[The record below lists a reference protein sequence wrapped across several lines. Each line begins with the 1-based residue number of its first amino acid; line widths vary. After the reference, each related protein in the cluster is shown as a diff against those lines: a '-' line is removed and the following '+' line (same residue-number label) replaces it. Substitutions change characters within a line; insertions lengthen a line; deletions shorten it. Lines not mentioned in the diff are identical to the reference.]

1 MQVVVGDP
9 DMRDQ
14 TNSVPW
20 EHRLLD
26 VHRELALV
34 DDAKQRK
41 QVFAEANV
49 LGAWAILFFLL
60 VSIPFA
66 VWLQRPMRS
75 GIEALVPGPRPLVSL
90 FSSMLVATVKVG
102 FYYVGFWFGR
112 REIQRGV
119 RRALQK
125 RGYAVCVGCGYDLRA
140 TSEPRCPECGDRF
153 DPSRFAP
160 MDGARTVATPATST
174 ERGS

>member
-1 MQVVVGDP
+1 ML
-9 DMRDQ
+9 DQ
-14 TNSVPW
+14 TDRVPW

-26 VHRELALV
+26 VHRELSLL
-34 DDAKQRK
+34 DDAKQRR
-41 QVFAEANV
+41 QVLAEAHLFAV
-49 LGAWAILFFLL
+49 RTIWILLA

-66 VWLQRPMRS
+66 VWFQRPMRN
-75 GIEALVPGPRPLVSL
+75 GIEAIVPGPRPVVSL
-90 FSSMLVATVKVG
+90 FAIVLVVTVKVG
-102 FYYVGFWFGR
+102 LYYVGFWLGR

-125 RGYAVCVGCGYDLRA
+125 RGYAACVGCGYDLRA

-160 MDGARTVATPATST
+160 MDGARTIGTPTTST
-174 ERGS
+174 E